1 TGCPSDRISHR
12 APGTVRTM
20 TVPRYRPA
28 SLPSQFRVSS
38 SSRQPGT
45 SWSRASNEAGES
57 SSRTPARDAWERSS
71 SHSARSSAM
80 PSGSGNPSFRR
91 RLPRKGMFIPPACH
105 SYRLVHHRARGPA
118 AGGGAPTARGA
129 GAVRAGR
136 RKAARAGRGRPG
148 KGRPGQWYG
157 RRGRSG
163 VGGHVQVHDDRRVV
177 GGALALALPAVHVGV
192 GDRLGERLVAVD
204 QVDAHAPVLGEAQL
218 AVVPVR
224 EGMLVLQGARDDV
237 RQTGP
242 AQGGEGGPLGGR
254 DVGGALEGGPVVDV
268 VVGRRHVVVAHH
280 GERAAA
286 GRVTGDGGPQ

>member
-71 SHSARSSAM
+71 SHSARSCAM

-136 RKAARAGRGRPG
+136 RKAARPPGAAVRAGRGR
-148 KGRPGQWYG
+148 W
-157 RRGRSG
+157 SG

-177 GGALALALPAVHVGV
+177 GGALALALLTVHIGV

-204 QVDAHAPVLGEAQL
+204 QVDADAPVLGEAQL

-280 GERAAA
+280 GERATA
-286 GRVTGDGGPQ
+286 GRVTGDGGPQRLQPLEL